1 MENLSHFFVFLQVMK
16 LIFENILRLLRT
28 APMLCALPALIV
40 GILLGEWMGVSAVVA
55 IAIFVLMLLLALRY
69 GGDYLLLLAIV
80 AAGVVSATL
89 RSAPSLP
96 EHGEMEIEIRRIIRI
111 NDSRTTAQ
119 GRVVAFMHEGKSYR
133 SRADVRISS
142 DVPIEQGDRMLVVAA
157 ARPFERSSAQ
167 GRYMA
172 AQGFSAQIFISADNI
187 LHRRTA
193 PISLAGRLQAAAERR
208 ISRLGL
214 SPQTAMVASA
224 VSIGQRDAVT
234 EELQTAYS
242 LSGGAHLL
250 AVSGLH
256 VGFIFAIL
264 NLLLSVT
271 TLLRGGQIIRSLM
284 IVIAIWIYA
293 ALADF
298 SPSVV
303 RAATMFSIVQ
313 VAV

>member
-1 MENLSHFFVFLQVMK
+1 
-16 LIFENILRLLRT
+16 
-28 APMLCALPALIV
+28 
-40 GILLGEWMGVSAVVA
+40 
-55 IAIFVLMLLLALRY
+55 
-69 GGDYLLLLAIV
+69 
-80 AAGVVSATL
+80 
-89 RSAPSLP
+89 
-96 EHGEMEIEIRRIIRI
+96 MEIEIRRIIRI